1 MIVRVQGHCANIFV
15 GSELKQQ
22 KADIVD
28 ETDRTMQDGHYI
40 DQVAL
45 DVDYVNYVRETVPK
59 TIWSNDYLQELW
71 EEKGKYLKAI
81 RESQNEY
88 GFDDIVSGAA
98 HAYSTIYQKIVDGYG
113 NGTRKVYVCDNP
125 GNGERRLLSIDEEW
139 EKLNKGFEE
148 LIKWDQ
154 MVAKSQRQSA
164 ENRKNIQNNKLDDL
178 LLAHDVNQACEY
190 IQDTYLEFRS
200 CYLKEYE
207 QTGGNVDI

>member
-1 MIVRVQGHCANIFV
+1 M
-15 GSELKQQ
+15 
-22 KADIVD
+22 
-28 ETDRTMQDGHYI
+28 
-40 DQVAL
+40 
-45 DVDYVNYVRETVPK
+45 
-59 TIWSNDYLQELW
+59 
-71 EEKGKYLKAI
+71 
-81 RESQNEY
+81 
-88 GFDDIVSGAA
+88 
-98 HAYSTIYQKIVDGYG
+98 
-113 NGTRKVYVCDNP
+113 YVCDNP

>member
-1 MIVRVQGHCANIFV
+1 MEQEKC
-15 GSELKQQ
+15 
-22 KADIVD
+22 
-28 ETDRTMQDGHYI
+28 M
-40 DQVAL
+40 
-45 DVDYVNYVRETVPK
+45 YV
-59 TIWSNDYLQELW
+59 IIQ
-71 EEKGKYLKAI
+71 
-81 RESQNEY
+81 
-88 GFDDIVSGAA
+88 
-98 HAYSTIYQKIVDGYG
+98 
-113 NGTRKVYVCDNP
+113 

-207 QTGGNVDI
+207 QTGRKCRYMNVNFFLLVIHFKF